1 MKKEDYKELN
11 DKELL
16 ERLDAAEKEYVQTK
30 IQHSISPLDNP
41 AKITVDRRNIAR
53 MKTEVRAGEL
63 KTRLSLWTS
72 NGRKNTQSMVSSLT
86 KRRNTT
92 LTMKR
97 MSAKL
102 AIRCV

>member
-16 ERLDAAEKEYVQTK
+16 ERLDAAEKEYVQIK

-53 MKTEVRAGEL
+53 MKTEVRAREL
-63 KTRLSLWTS
+63 KI
-72 NGRKNTQSMVSSLT
+72 NK
-86 KRRNTT
+86 
-92 LTMKR
+92 
-97 MSAKL
+97 
-102 AIRCV
+102 